1 MTWMTA
7 VAWAAGAMLGIAAL
21 LCVIRAATGPTM
33 PNRAVAIDVL
43 VAVLVGG
50 LGVEA
55 AYHRHT
61 DTLPI
66 LVVLSL
72 VGMVGSVSIARFAT
86 GDEPDESDPSDRP
99 DGTEGRGLTGGTEVP
114 R

>member
-1 MTWMTA
+1 MISWFNVVVW
-7 VAWAAGAMLGIAAL
+7 VAGGMLGVAAVL
-21 LCVIRAATGPTM
+21 ALIRAARGPTM
-33 PNRAVAIDVL
+33 PNRAVALDVL
-43 VAVLVGG
+43 VSVLVCA

-55 AYHRHT
+55 AYHQHS

-86 GDEPDESDPSDRP
+86 GDEPADPDVPDDMPVPDR
-99 DGTEGRGLTGGTEVP
+99 DRGRDD
-114 R
+114 

>member
-1 MTWMTA
+1 MTWFSA
-7 VAWAAGAMLGIAAL
+7 VVWVAGGMLGVAAVLAL
-21 LCVIRAATGPTM
+21 LRAARGPTM
-33 PNRAVAIDVL
+33 PNRAVALDVL
-43 VAVLVGG
+43 VSVVVCA

-55 AYHRHT
+55 AYHQHS

-86 GDEPDESDPSDRP
+86 GDEPEDPDTP
-99 DGTEGRGLTGGTEVP
+99 EDAPMPGRGRGRDE
-114 R
+114 

>member
-1 MTWMTA
+1 MTA
-7 VAWAAGAMLGIAAL
+7 VAWTAGGMLGIAAL
-21 LCVIRAATGPTM
+21 LCVVRAAIGPSM

-55 AYHRHT
+55 AYNRHT

-72 VGMVGSVSIARFAT
+72 VGVVGSVSIARFAT
-86 GDEPDESDPSDRP
+86 GDEPDESDEADQADRA
-99 DGTEGRGLTGGTEVP
+99 DSGGGGFAGGAEQP
-114 R
+114 Q

>member
-1 MTWMTA
+1 MTWFT
-7 VAWAAGAMLGIAAL
+7 VVVWAAGGMLGVAAIL
-21 LCVIRAATGPTM
+21 VLIRAARGPTM
-33 PNRAVAIDVL
+33 PNRAVALDVL
-43 VAVLVGG
+43 VSVVVCALG
-50 LGVEA
+50 LEA

-86 GDEPDESDPSDRP
+86 GDEPADPEAPDEAPMPDRNR
-99 DGTEGRGLTGGTEVP
+99 DRDE
-114 R
+114 

>member
-1 MTWMTA
+1 MTWMTV
-7 VAWAAGAMLGIAAL
+7 VAWVAGGMLGIAAVL
-21 LCVIRAATGPTM
+21 AVVRAALGPSM

-55 AYHRHT
+55 AYNRHT

-86 GDEPDESDPSDRP
+86 SDEPDESDPERI
-99 DGTEGRGLTGGTEVP
+99 DGTEGSR
-114 R
+114 